1 MKNYFTRS
9 LVLLLLSLCSLWS
22 VAQTNVIGE
31 DFTSEQLPTGWTE
44 SGTYWSFENSEAV
57 YSQVLENGSDTLFSP
72 LVSVATLREGQKPYM
87 RIDYRLLSSNS
98 RINQLSVLYRN
109 SLSEAWN
116 ELSILS
122 ESATTT
128 TQYLELPFNASATR
142 NVQVAIVAVYKGG
155 GTTAVGYISV
165 ENRREVPVAPDNFR
179 FESLTSNS
187 VSLIWANCSSDYFL
201 QNNLKVSTTPITD
214 FSQKA
219 DTYDD
224 NVVRAYIDLAN
235 LSPNQTYYA
244 YVRYECEDGET
255 SPWAE
260 LQFTTPC
267 VAVQVPYTETFE
279 DGLSACY
286 TIVNHS
292 RRALVNTAY
301 PHNSTKAF
309 QFINTV
315 NTKSYL
321 FLPELDVTKI
331 QDYQISFYVASEV
344 SSSSYS
350 RELTIGVADEA
361 TESSFTELKT
371 ITLPQGQK
379 WEYVTISLIGYKG
392 TGKIIAFRSGNATAE
407 NHIVIDDITIKAAQ
421 DCPQPMFT
429 TVQNVTYNSARISW
443 LEAGNASEWNLVVA
457 TRQYTD
463 PAECE
468 PNMAK
473 GEFAGSVVANPYQ
486 LSNLTPQTTYYVYVQ
501 SACAEGE
508 WTDVVSFTT
517 GKAVTIPYSEGF
529 DRLDPDFYTDN
540 YMAVP
545 EQWVMGTRVIDK
557 DHKYYDREDDAAN
570 ASYISTTL
578 DHTASA
584 YTPAALVLRGTTSA
598 AYYTSY
604 AMMPA
609 MPVDVN
615 QLFLSFWAYSNNGSS
630 VRIIVGVADVQSNEI
645 EQGKQLALGGN
656 VTPIDTL
663 SFKAEKTWENFNIS
677 LTPYTGKGRYITF
690 YLEPGIAT
698 PGVYIDDI
706 AIDYAPTCFAV
717 RNLSAEATS
726 TATFK
731 TSWTETMNA
740 TSWNIKVSS
749 TEIDPATTDGD
760 IVKNAVVNTI
770 PEYEATGLTPNTTYY
785 VYVSPACDD
794 LWASTTVTTL
804 YALTVP
810 YYNDFSTEPTGG
822 GKAPQY
828 WTNGN
833 LGTTVAASSTYRP
846 YVYTTAW
853 SARDTK
859 GYPIPAEVL
868 KPSLR
873 FYAAAK
879 STKATATQPYIIM
892 PELSNADVHD
902 VALSFWAWSSAE
914 TRSSKK
920 DPLTNE
926 YIYSTTGYD
935 YELKIGVITDPTDI
949 STLTEVTSVT
959 VIGDTVKQ
967 PLYFCVDM
975 SSYTGDGKYIVFYMN
990 NSTNKLSDICID
1002 NLVINLS
1009 STPQRVTNVQVID
1022 STITEISAKLKWHEN
1037 GDAKSWNI
1045 RLFTAEQTD
1054 PSAETPVKEFT
1065 ANDTIFD
1072 LTGLSHSTQYYV
1084 YVQSIKGAEVGMW
1097 SPVRTFWTKPGIWTV
1112 PFYED
1117 FNSYATGNGTLPP
1130 YYEVSGTALPTV
1142 KSSSTPAVYHES
1154 KSNVIYFTTS
1164 SNKSGQLLF
1173 PKFDKPINTL
1183 QMTMDACGYSSDFGE
1198 QSTTYFGVVTSDG
1211 QFHEVAKMQTTAAK
1225 KWEEWLVDFSS
1236 YTGED
1241 GRIAILQDYARAGA
1255 TKTLYI
1261 CLEDIKIVE
1270 TPQCKRVASVDV
1282 SAITSSTA
1290 SIQWNKADVETAW
1303 NLKVASKPLASPSDS
1318 TADTFDGQV
1327 TATSKAL
1334 ENLLPGT
1341 TYYVY
1346 VQSVRDDKDCVGE
1359 WSIEKAFTTL
1369 CLPVAL
1375 PYTEDYEGYQS
1386 EMIPDCYT
1394 LSGKITNKTA
1404 ASVGSLSWYN
1414 GGKALRLAQVD
1425 VAYKNYCAFPLVDCK
1440 DASELQLSMLV
1451 MPSASGTVGTA
1462 IEECSKYFYEVGVMT
1477 DPNDITTYVSMFADS
1492 VVADGTKT
1500 GKDKYYSFANYAGDD
1515 NGNRGKY
1522 IAIQVLPYKG
1532 STGKEYSGSIYIDQV
1547 TVERIVSC
1555 TPPTELIVVAKDND
1569 SVSLSWKATSNKGTF
1584 RIRIFDKADVNPNI
1598 DTPVK
1603 DILVKDT
1610 TFAGINGLNG
1620 NTVYYAYVRRECS
1633 ETDHS
1638 TWSRFA
1644 TWHTDCDDIQLL
1656 PYIETFEGCT
1666 SNQVPNCWS
1675 QITDTYTTNDRGQ
1688 CSGSSTVKIS
1698 VAGSDNQYLYV
1709 TYGDAGCSKKGAA
1722 KAITPMLSVT
1732 SLREVVLYFDA
1743 KNNGYN
1749 KTADLLIEAVESP
1762 LEDAPAIPIVT
1773 IKGVNADQ
1781 WQTYYFDLA
1790 DYYES
1795 AQPYQY
1801 LRFTPTGASVLL
1813 DNIHIITD
1821 RTEVIPVQLLTLAAL
1836 RDTTATITFVEATP
1850 FVHQWVVEYGPKGFA
1865 IGSGTQ
1871 LVADTT
1877 AVTLTGLTPN
1887 TLYDVYV
1894 RANVDKA
1901 TYSDVLTFTTTLP
1914 AATLPYNY
1922 GFDDAVE
1929 NANNWKFINVNAS
1942 GKEHINQWAFVDASL
1957 VGAEGTTA
1965 LSIQHEGNVGYY
1977 ITGNSSDHCYD
1988 YAVRYINIPAIGTY
2002 TVGIRARNKGN
2013 LDPARSTQDFIAVSL
2028 APSMVTPVGQSLKRM
2043 DNTTGSPT
2051 VTKKDYNEYNVIPKF
2066 YGEPAYKELIDT
2078 VTISQPGVY
2087 QLLCYWQNYS
2097 FGIAGEAPAIDSI
2110 WVEEYECT
2118 EPSNHAITML
2128 TDTSAAFSWFAGG
2141 NDKFEVVVSRY
2152 AKSPRPD
2159 ELDAADVVAHK
2170 TFVGGPSFTISGLQP
2185 STTYSFYQRTIC
2197 STGPTEWHEMSFTT
2211 NCVNSTLPLYEPFAE
2226 DPMCWTLS
2234 AGVHASVAKYL
2245 TDEMDDA
2252 GEEAEEWNCLYM
2264 PIGSY
2269 VILPDFGVEASR
2281 LAIQMNVFNGLY
2293 LTKYEIGVVDSSNS
2307 IESFQSIQTIQTKN
2321 RLNMSSSAGNPY
2333 QLEEFTVLLHRYR
2346 GTGHHIAIKADPAYV
2361 CNIKD
2366 ITVTLLPECVAPQ
2379 LVEVTQITENSALVH
2394 WIPGNEEEWEIAVGT
2409 DTFKVYEQPFD
2420 IINHAPL
2427 TQGTTYSLSVRA
2439 HCDDTHASAWT
2450 VPISFTT
2457 VCGTNDLPL
2466 VQSFEGMPIADD
2478 YSDIMINC
2486 WQQMTS
2492 EITLDSMLNLADA
2505 SRYFTPI
2512 TAQQRHSWDAK
2523 RWSFLPTANI
2533 DFRFGGRAHLAS
2545 PFATKSTSDKFS
2557 KWLFL
2562 PIYAIED
2569 HTTMSFNLAFS
2580 CNDGKSRYKGNTD
2593 APYFCIVAT
2602 TDNGKTFTKV
2612 QSIDLSKYDSIFT
2625 PVQIDLSQFAGQ
2637 NVKLG
2642 FYHTTK
2648 YSYYYFNFPSIRI
2661 DNIRINCTQ
2670 QHTIADEVCQDYNY
2684 TANGFIIPK
2693 DSLAGPNESKTF
2705 SRFATNAGV
2714 ECDSL
2719 ISLTL
2724 TTLPTQTTE
2733 FSATLCQGDV
2743 YTIGSYQFTEPN
2755 PDGTPYRLLLTSAAG
2770 CDSIVMLSIS
2780 MQQPQALTQD
2790 TALCAAQLPFE
2801 WNNITISKQGS
2812 YPYIVNHGSCED
2824 TITLRVA
2831 VLHADTI
2838 AKDTVLLTTD
2848 LPFVFMGQEVLAK
2861 GAEAGLYDREI
2872 SVAGDPCAT
2881 VYRWHIDLKMP
2892 EGWSNVEAG
2901 ALAIYPTLIEVG
2913 QSVNLTLPA
2922 SIGNDVKV
2930 EVCDMLGKCLATYSP
2945 TTSHIVLSEFHT
2957 QGIYII
2963 RVTSDDV
2970 VYGVGRIITK

>member
-9 LVLLLLSLCSLWS
+9 LVMLLLSLCSLWS
-22 VAQTNVIGE
+22 FAQTKVISE

-72 LVSVATLREGQKPYM
+72 LVSVATLREGQKPCV

-116 ELSILS
+116 ELSALS
-122 ESATTT
+122 ESAATT
-128 TQYLELPFNASATR
+128 TQYLELPFNASATQS
-142 NVQVAIVAVYKGG
+142 VQVAIVAVYKGG
-155 GTTAVGYISV
+155 GTTAVDYVAV
-165 ENRREVPVAPDNFR
+165 ENKHEVSVAPDNFR

-201 QNNLKVSTTPITD
+201 QNNLKVSTTPISD

-244 YVRYECEDGET
+244 YVRYECEDGEV

-292 RRALVNTAY
+292 RRALVNAAY

-309 QFINTV
+309 QFVNTV

-321 FLPELDVTKI
+321 FFPELDVTKI
-331 QDYQISFYVASEV
+331 QDYQVSFYVASEV

-379 WEYVTISLIGYKG
+379 WEYVTISLVGYKG

-468 PNMAK
+468 PDMAK
-473 GEFAGSVVANPYQ
+473 GEFAGSVATNPYQ

-557 DHKYYDREDDAAN
+557 DHKNYDKEDQATN
-570 ASYISTTL
+570 ASYVSTTL

-615 QLFLSFWAYSNNGSS
+615 QLLLSFWAYSNNGST
-630 VRIIVGVADVQSNEI
+630 VRLIVGVADVQSNEI

-663 SFKAEKTWENFNIS
+663 SFTAEKTWTNFNVP
-677 LTPYTGKGRYITF
+677 LTQYTGKGRYITF
-690 YLEPGIAT
+690 YLEPGIST

-706 AIDYAPTCFAV
+706 SIDYVPTCFAV
-717 RNLSAEATS
+717 QNLSAEATS
-726 TATFK
+726 TTSFK
-731 TSWTETMNA
+731 ASWTETMSA

-749 TEIDPATTDGD
+749 AEIDPATTDGD
-760 IVKNAVVNTI
+760 IVKNAVVNTT

-785 VYVSPACDD
+785 IYVTPACGE

-804 YALTVP
+804 YAFTIP
-810 YYNDFSTEPTGG
+810 YYNDFSTEPTGS
-822 GKAPQY
+822 GKRPNY
-828 WTNGN
+828 WITGN
-833 LGTTVAASSTYRP
+833 MGQSTSNSYKP
-846 YVYTTAW
+846 YVYTPTSTTPLGNSTPEEVVKPYLYFNAYYSKTAKY
-853 SARDTK
+853 A
-859 GYPIPAEVL
+859 AL
-868 KPSLR
+868 KP
-873 FYAAAK
+873 YA
-879 STKATATQPYIIM
+879 IL
-892 PELSNADVHD
+892 PELTNADAKD
-902 VALSFWAWSSAE
+902 VTLSFWG
-914 TRSSKK
+914 
-920 DPLTNE
+920 
-926 YIYSTTGYD
+926 ITTTTTKTAQRLLY
-935 YELKIGVITDPTDI
+935 IGVVSDPTDM
-949 STLTEVTSVT
+949 SSLVEVTSVELT
-959 VIGDTVKQ
+959 AAKEWQ
-967 PLYFCVDM
+967 YFIVDL
-975 SSYTGDGKYIVFYMN
+975 SAYTGDGKYIVLYMDNQTTVTTNFYV
-990 NSTNKLSDICID
+990 D
-1002 NLVINLS
+1002 NLNVCLS
-1009 STPQRVTNVQVID
+1009 SVPRRVTDVQVID
-1022 STITEISAKLKWHEN
+1022 STITETSAILKWHEN
-1037 GDAKSWNI
+1037 GDTQSWRI
-1045 RLFTAEQTD
+1045 RLFSEEQSDPTTA
-1054 PSAETPVKEFT
+1054 TPVKEFA
-1065 ANDTIFD
+1065 ANDTIFE
-1072 LTGLSHSTQYYV
+1072 LTGLTHSSHYYI
-1084 YVQSIKGAEVGMW
+1084 YVQGVKGAEVGMW
-1097 SPVRTFWTKPGIWTV
+1097 SMVQSFWTNSGVWTV
-1112 PFYED
+1112 PFFEN
-1117 FNSYATGNGTLPP
+1117 FNGYTTGTGTLPP
-1130 YYEVSGTALPTV
+1130 YYECSGTAKPQIENANKPSMAYGDNSNLLFL
-1142 KSSSTPAVYHES
+1142 SCS
-1154 KSNVIYFTTS
+1154 KGN
-1164 SNKSGQLLF
+1164 SGQILF
-1173 PKFDKPINTL
+1173 PQLDKPISSL
-1183 QMTMDACGYSSDFGE
+1183 QMTMKVCGMFSEYGE
-1198 QSTTYFGVVTSDG
+1198 ETTTYFGVVSADG
-1211 QFHEVAKMQTTAAK
+1211 QFHEVAKMQTTAPK
-1225 KWEEWLVDFSS
+1225 QWQEWLVDFGT
-1236 YTGED
+1236 YVGED

-1255 TKTLYI
+1255 TNTLRI
-1261 CLEDIKIVE
+1261 CIEDILIVE
-1270 TPQCKRVASVDV
+1270 ATPCRRIAKVEATSVTDS
-1282 SAITSSTA
+1282 SAILSWHTTGA
-1290 SIQWNKADVETAW
+1290 ETAW
-1303 NLKVASKPLASPSDS
+1303 NLKVS
-1318 TADTFDGQV
+1318 TKELTDPAAEIADIFDGQI
-1327 TATSKAL
+1327 TTSTYTL
-1334 ENLLPGT
+1334 DRLSSNT

-1346 VQSVRDDKDCVGE
+1346 VQAVRSDIDCVSE
-1359 WSIEKAFTTL
+1359 WSMQNAFTTE
-1369 CLPVAL
+1369 CAPVAL
-1375 PYTEDYEGYQS
+1375 PYTEDFEGYS
-1386 EMIPDCYT
+1386 KDVIPSCFT
-1394 LSGKITNKTA
+1394 LSGDIKDKTA
-1404 ASVGSLSWYN
+1404 ASVATLNWY
-1414 GGKALRLAQVD
+1414 GDGKNMTLKLAQV
-1425 VAYKNYCAFPLVDCK
+1425 AKTNANYCVFPLVDCK

-1451 MPSASGTVGTA
+1451 MPSASGTAGTA
-1462 IEECSKYFYEVGVMT
+1462 IEKCSKYFYEVGVMT

-1492 VVADGTKT
+1492 VIADGTKT
-1500 GKDKYYSFANYAGDD
+1500 GKDKYYSFANYVGDD

-1522 IAIQVLPYKG
+1522 IAIRVMPYKG
-1532 STGKEYSGSIYIDQV
+1532 ATGSEYTGTIYIDQV
-1547 TVERIVSC
+1547 TIERASAC
-1555 TPPTELIVVAKDND
+1555 TPPFELKASVFGND
-1569 SVSLSWKATSNKGTF
+1569 SATLAWNATPNKGTF
-1584 RIRIFDKADVNPNI
+1584 RIRIFDKAGINPDI
-1598 DTPVK
+1598 ETPVK
-1603 DILVKDT
+1603 DTLVQDT
-1610 TFAGINGLNG
+1610 TFVGINGLNG
-1620 NTVYYAYVRRECS
+1620 NMVYYACVRRECS
-1633 ETDHS
+1633 ESDYS
-1638 TWSRFA
+1638 TWGRFA
-1644 TWHTDCDDIQLL
+1644 TWHTDCGDIQVL
-1656 PYIETFEGCT
+1656 PYVETFEECTT
-1666 SNQVPNCWS
+1666 SNVPNCWS
-1675 QITDTYTTNDRGQ
+1675 QITDTYTTAGSGGS
-1688 CSGSSTVKIS
+1688 CSNSVTANIS
-1698 VAGSDNQYLYV
+1698 VVGSEAEGHNLRM
-1709 TYGDAGCSKKGAA
+1709 TYGGDSDCKKGAA

-1743 KNNGYN
+1743 KSNSSL

-1762 LEDAPAIPIVT
+1762 QVDAPAISIAT
-1773 IKGVNADQ
+1773 ISGINSNQ

-1790 DYYES
+1790 NYYES

-1801 LRFTPTGASVLL
+1801 LRFTPIRASVLL

-1821 RTEVIPVQLLTLAAL
+1821 RTETVQVKNLALSMLLDTAA
-1836 RDTTATITFVEATP
+1836 TVSFEEATP
-1850 FVHQWVVEYGPKGFA
+1850 FVHQWVVEYGHKGFA
-1865 IGSGTQ
+1865 LGSGTQ

-1877 AVTLTGLTPN
+1877 AVILTGLAPN
-1887 TLYDVYV
+1887 TSYDVYV

-1901 TYSDVLTFTTTLP
+1901 TYSDVLTFTTILP

-1965 LSIQHEGNVGYY
+1965 LSIQHEGSVGYY

-1988 YAVRYINIPAIGTY
+1988 YAVRYIDIPAIGTY
-2002 TVGIRARNKGN
+2002 TVGIRARNQGN
-2013 LDPARSTQDFIAVSL
+2013 LDPTKSTNDFIVVSL
-2028 APSMVTPVGQSLKRM
+2028 APSMVTPVGQQLKRL

-2078 VTISQPGVY
+2078 VTISQPGIY

-2097 FGIAGEAPAIDSI
+2097 FGLAGEAPAIDSI

-2118 EPSNHAITML
+2118 EPANHTITML

-2159 ELDAADVVAHK
+2159 ELDAADVIAHK
-2170 TFVGGPSFTISGLQP
+2170 TFVGSPSFTISGLQP
-2185 STTYSFYQRTIC
+2185 STTYSLYQRTIC

-2245 TDEMDDA
+2245 TDEMKKA
-2252 GEEAEEWNCLYM
+2252 GEEAEEWNYLYM

-2281 LAIQMNVFNGLY
+2281 LAIQMNVFNGFN

-2321 RLNMSSSAGNPY
+2321 RLTMSSSAGNPY
-2333 QLEEFTVLLHRYR
+2333 QLEEFIVLLHRYR

-2450 VPISFTT
+2450 APISFTT
-2457 VCGTNDLPL
+2457 VCGANDLPL
-2466 VQSFEGMPIADD
+2466 VQSFEGMPIAGD
-2478 YSDIMINC
+2478 YSDIMLNC

-2523 RWSFLPTANI
+2523 RWSFLPIANI
-2533 DFRFGGRAHLAS
+2533 DNRFGGRAHLAS
-2545 PFATKSTSDKFS
+2545 PFATNSTSDKFS

-2580 CNDGKSRYKGNTD
+2580 CLDGKSRYKGNTD

-2648 YSYYYFNFPSIRI
+2648 YSYYYSNFPSIRI

-2670 QHTIADEVCQDYNY
+2670 QHTIADNVCQDYNY

-2705 SRFATNAGV
+2705 SRFAANAGV
-2714 ECDSL
+2714 ECDSTIL
-2719 ISLTL
+2719 LTL

-2733 FSATLCQGDV
+2733 FLATLCQGDV

-2801 WNNITISKQGS
+2801 WNNITISEQGS

-2861 GAEAGLYDREI
+2861 GTEAGQYDREI

-2881 VYRWHIDLKMP
+2881 IYRWHIDLKMP

-2922 SIGNDVKV
+2922 SIGSDVKI

-2945 TTSHIVLSEFHT
+2945 TTSHIVLSDFHT

-2970 VYGVGRIITK
+2970 VYGVERIITK